1 MGSKKLTVKTKDN
14 LDFNKLKEQDFLSSY
29 IHDKPDIVRFLL
41 KLTLRAAKSNR
52 KNLIYNPAY
61 PGLNND
67 LLNIDI
73 HTIIDSVSN
82 CDNDQDLP
90 ITNEEYKFIVFSIYA
105 TPIIFEKTSILNVP
119 KLEQFKVLN
128 TYEKESQFKDETKKH
143 DGKTC
148 YLFHGSR
155 MENWYS
161 MIKNGIKVC
170 SGTKLQV
177 NGAAYGN
184 GIYLSNSIQFSMS
197 YSDTGI
203 MGVFEVCGDRDQYKK
218 TSQIYVVPKES
229 QLILRYFICYDTINK
244 NNIISQINNF
254 FSTEIYKKKEAVK
267 KKKVQF
273 SNGRLMNEINNLLGD
288 KFTLGK
294 EMNVINIDLKPNDF
308 DKDLTLYRDLIK
320 YKIPKV
326 QLEMRIPKGYPFEPP
341 FVWLKNPVFKNRTGH
356 VTDGGSI
363 CVDFLTAAAWSPCL
377 SIQKVTLNITTLLSG
392 GEIDHNTHR
401 RYTYQTASSAF
412 HRVARDHGWL
422 R

>member
-1 MGSKKLTVKTKDN
+1 MASKIQSKKVN

-29 IHDKPDIVRFLL
+29 VHNKPDIVKFLL

-52 KNLIYNPAY
+52 KNLIYSPAY
-61 PGLNND
+61 PGLNDN
-67 LLNIDI
+67 LLGIDI
-73 HTIIDSVSN
+73 NTIINIISD
-82 CDNDQDLP
+82 CKNDQDLP
-90 ITNEEYKFIVFSIYA
+90 ITNKEYEFIVFSIYA
-105 TPIIFEKTSILNVP
+105 TPIIFEKTSIINIP

-128 TYEKESQFKDETKKH
+128 TFEKEEQFKNEIMKY
-143 DGKTC
+143 DGKTSF
-148 YLFHGSR
+148 LFHGSR

-177 NGAAYGN
+177 NGAAYGY
-184 GIYLSNSIQFSMS
+184 GIYLSNSIEFSMS

-203 MGVFEVCGDRDQYKK
+203 MGVFEVSGNREQYKK

-229 QLILRYFICYDTINK
+229 QLILRYFICYDSINK
-244 NNIISQINNF
+244 NNIIKQINDF
-254 FSTEIYKKKEAVK
+254 FSTEIHKKKVVVK
-267 KKKVQF
+267 KKKAQF
-273 SNGRLMNEINNLLGD
+273 SNKRLINEMKHLLGD
-288 KFTLGK
+288 KFKIG
-294 EMNVINIDLKPNDF
+294 NDINIINITLKPDDF

-326 QLEMRIPKGYPFEPP
+326 ELEMIVPKSYPFEPP

-377 SIQKVTLNITTLLSG
+377 GIQKVTLNITTLLSG

-401 RYTYQTASSAF
+401 KYTYKTATSAF